1 MRVVKSWSAFTQFMS
16 QQFLGGPR
24 VLKLAWVINFQK
36 GGTLLFI
43 GALMLW
49 YQNFSA
55 AAWVYLA
62 LHGSYGLCW
71 VLKDSVFPDP
81 AWQVRV
87 TFGGAFMAFAL
98 VLGLYWL
105 FPWLLISPVLGPRAA
120 PSHALLALCIGLHTL
135 GVVIMMSADCQ
146 KYYTLKYRKGLI
158 EDGMFRHVRNPN
170 YLGEMMLYGSYALLV
185 GHWIPW
191 LVLGWVWGCFF
202 LPNMLLK
209 DVSLSRHPGWARYK
223 ARTGLVLPRLFP
235 AEVPERAAPAAGG
248 RAA

>member
-1 MRVVKSWSAFTQFMS
+1 MPIVKSWSAFTHSMS
-16 QQFLGGPR
+16 QDFLGGPR

-49 YQNFSA
+49 YQNFST

-62 LHGSYGLCW
+62 LHGTYGLCW

-120 PSHALLALCIGLHTL
+120 PSGALLALCIGLHTL
-135 GVVIMMSADCQ
+135 GCVIMMSADCQ
-146 KYYTLKYRKGLI
+146 KYFTLKYRKGLI
-158 EDGMFRHVRNPN
+158 EDGMFRYVRNPN
-170 YLGEMMLYGSYALLV
+170 YLGEMMLYGAYALLV

-191 LVLGWVWGCFF
+191 AVLGWVWGFFF

-209 DVSLSRHPGWARYK
+209 DASLSRHPGWARYK
-223 ARTGLVLPRLFP
+223 ARTGLLLPRVFP
-235 AEVPERAAPAAGG
+235 SEAPQRAAPAAGG